1 MSTWL
6 FIDCFLLILIIWWIY
21 NLLKG
26 EFLIDKLGAK
36 ASFRWLIGVLIITI
50 IVMLIT
56 FPLVKNTYEIKSFI
70 RDSRLSKYI
79 SSYKLS
85 GFRNSTVIAK
95 GNKNFEQLDNDLKFE
110 YMDSVRKNIISIV
123 SSNYGIGD
131 GGYIEIHE
139 MISDMKVEVD
149 VGKDKYI
156 TKGSDLKLNG
166 EILYKNDLSLS
177 FGGIGV
183 DGEKNL
189 EYVPIY
195 FYIMVFNNLDEDFIE
210 NISFDPIVNEELE
223 KNICKKEGIISRDH
237 LKNNLDSNLN
247 PKESSEYEY
256 CIIFKKNGFTEDE
269 IVKLAKKTKFNVSYV
284 KCNGNDK
291 KFQQKQWSLE

>member
-26 EFLIDKLGAK
+26 EFLINKLGAK
-36 ASFRWLIGVLIITI
+36 VSFRWLIGLLITTI
-50 IVMLIT
+50 IIIIIT
-56 FPLVKNTYEIKSFI
+56 FPLAKNTYEIKTFI
-70 RDSRLSKYI
+70 RDSRLNQYI

-95 GNKNFEQLDNDLKFE
+95 GNDKFEELDNDLKFE

-149 VGKDKYI
+149 VGEDKYVN
-156 TKGSDLKLNG
+156 KGSALELN
-166 EILYKNDLSLS
+166 EKEVYK
-177 FGGIGV
+177 
-183 DGEKNL
+183 
-189 EYVPIY
+189 
-195 FYIMVFNNLDEDFIE
+195 
-210 NISFDPIVNEELE
+210 
-223 KNICKKEGIISRDH
+223 
-237 LKNNLDSNLN
+237 
-247 PKESSEYEY
+247 
-256 CIIFKKNGFTEDE
+256 
-269 IVKLAKKTKFNVSYV
+269 
-284 KCNGNDK
+284 
-291 KFQQKQWSLE
+291 